1 MGKLRQPYNLV
12 QFRDNEYPE
21 TPMEICIDNWRY
33 IREDFFQGKSDIGR
47 GCYILD
53 TDLYFIPGVVFEQI
67 EHVSNTQ
74 ETLEVYFFRA
84 ALGSSWCHRCHGAG
98 KLSWI
103 DNATGG
109 NNRPN
114 NPMSLQFAK
123 QFVRD
128 RDILMSYTRE
138 WGGTHG
144 TLYLAPT
151 IVNEG
156 EITCRECHGTG
167 LWLNATVHL
176 FQGFPRIRS
185 SITYKKGRPLYPWE
199 ASHGSIFQSTT
210 ATTK

>member
-84 ALGSSWCHRCHGAG
+84 ALGSSWCHRCHGSG
-98 KLSWI
+98 KVSWI
-103 DNATGG
+103 DNAKGG
-109 NNRPN
+109 NTRPS
-114 NPMSLQFAK
+114 NPMSLYFPK
-123 QFVRD
+123 QFIRD
-128 RDILMSYTRE
+128 KDVLMAYNRE
-138 WGGTHG
+138 WGGSHG
-144 TLYLAPT
+144 MLYLSPT
-151 IVNEG
+151 IVNRG
-156 EITCRECHGTG
+156 EVSCLECRGTG

-176 FQGFPRIRS
+176 FQGFPRIKSCAR
-185 SITYKKGRPLYPWE
+185 YKKGLPYWE
-199 ASHGSIFQSTT
+199 ERYRRTTTT
-210 ATTK
+210 ATK